1 MEIAMNTKTAMIAS
15 VILLAAALGSMTHI
29 RTSGSATIKGTV
41 TDGGTGQPIVGA
53 WVELAGVE
61 KTKTDSTGHF
71 TFTSVAAG
79 TFEIVVTSA
88 GYQNEIVKNVQVK
101 DGGTINLSIQMSQGS
116 AITLKER
123 EHPKDAEES
132 DRLSGISRKQ
142 AAKSYSGMGAVGGAA
157 FMNGGGFVPLN
168 PPNGQKYWD
177 MYHSGYGTNP
187 FIDTEDDHLSTF
199 GADVSTGS
207 YSLVRNY
214 LTNGA
219 LPPKEAFRVEEFV
232 NYFKTD
238 YAAPKN
244 KTFAFYFESAPSVVT
259 KNAVLLKIGLKGR
272 EVAVENRKPANMT
285 FVIDVSGSMN
295 IENRLGLVKRTMLLL
310 VDEMKKGDRV
320 GIVTYGSYAQT
331 VLNHTSDKKA
341 IRDAIEG
348 LYSEGSTNAEAGLWQ
363 GYKLASSQFDPETI
377 NRVILCTDG
386 VANNGETSSE
396 GLLNNIERYRK
407 QGITLTACG
416 FGMGNYNDVLIE
428 QLATKGDGVY
438 YYIDDLKEA
447 KRVFVEQ
454 LTGTLQVIA
463 RDTKIQVDFDP
474 NVVSRYRL
482 IGYEKRD
489 VRDEDF
495 RNDTIDGGEIG
506 SGHSVTALYEIK
518 LKNADAR
525 SIGKI
530 SIRYKSPDGSR
541 VDEVTETMT
550 LQSPADEMRKAGF
563 AFLSAVTLYSEI
575 MRESYWAKYREVSEV
590 KDALEE
596 LPSAFRKGYEQYED
610 FYDVVR
616 MTVRLQKSKEL
627 GAR

>member
-15 VILLAAALGSMTHI
+15 VILLAAALGSMSHVG
-29 RTSGSATIKGTV
+29 RSGSATIKGTV
-41 TDGGTGQPIVGA
+41 LDDNTGKPIVGA
-53 WVELAGVE
+53 WIELAGVE
-61 KTKTDSTGHF
+61 KTKTDSAGSF
-71 TFTSVAAG
+71 TFTSVVAG
-79 TFEIVVTSA
+79 TFEIVVTFA
-88 GYQNEIVKNVQVK
+88 GYQKEVVKNVHVK
-101 DGGTINLSIQMSQGS
+101 DGGTVNLTIRMSQGS
-116 AITLKER
+116 VISLQGKDIAKEETER
-123 EHPKDAEES
+123 H
-132 DRLSGISRKQ
+132 LGIKTKQ
-142 AAKSYSGMGAVGGAA
+142 AAKSYSGMGAVGGAVY
-157 FMNGGGFVPLN
+157 MNGGGFTPLN

-232 NYFKTD
+232 NYFKT
-238 YAAPKN
+238 YYTAPKN
-244 KTFAFYFESAPSVVT
+244 KTFAFYFESAPSVIT

-272 EVAVENRKPANMT
+272 EVAAENRKSANLT

-295 IENRLGLVKRTMLLL
+295 IENRLGLVKHTLFLLL
-310 VDEMKKGDRV
+310 DQMKPNDRV
-320 GIVTYGSYAQT
+320 GIVTYGSQAQT
-331 VLNHTSDKKA
+331 VLNPTSDKKA
-341 IRDAIEG
+341 IRQAIEG

-363 GYKLASSQFDPETI
+363 GYKLASTHFNPEAI

-396 GLLNNIERYRK
+396 GLLKNIDHYRK

-428 QLATKGDGVY
+428 RLATKGDGTY

-463 RDTKIQVDFDP
+463 KDTKIQVDFDP

-506 SGHSVTALYEIK
+506 SGHSVTALYEVK

-530 SIRYKSPDGSR
+530 SIRYKSPDESR
-541 VDEVTETMT
+541 VDEISETMT
-550 LQSPADEMRKAGF
+550 LQSPTDDMHKAGLT
-563 AFLSAVTLYSEI
+563 FLSAVTLYSEI
-575 MRESYWAKYREVSEV
+575 MRESYWAKYREVAEV
-590 KDALEE
+590 KDMLEE
-596 LPSAFRKGYEQYED
+596 LPSAFRKGYDQYED
-610 FYDVVR
+610 FYDMVR